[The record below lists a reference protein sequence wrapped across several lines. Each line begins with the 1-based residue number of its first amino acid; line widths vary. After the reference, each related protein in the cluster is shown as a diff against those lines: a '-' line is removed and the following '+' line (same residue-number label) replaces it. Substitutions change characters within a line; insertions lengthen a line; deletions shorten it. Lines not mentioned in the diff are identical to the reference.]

1 MIEHYL
7 ALCFYLQGLQPEISM
22 SCSIKHAMKLSYS
35 SQLSFTVSGGMVIKI
50 QHVIHQIKCWGLVL
64 DRINDPHVYGGQ
76 MTQMVIAHCFL
87 HLHDPGWDT
96 GSTEGACHSHW
107 ERRMHREALP
117 KGHWE
122 SRARTEQC
130 HRFLLSSAVL
140 CIRSSP
146 GSDCT
151 KPVFSAVKPFLGPSL
166 WLRIWSLL
174 CEKASAYMEDRV
186 DLQWACW

>member
-107 ERRMHREALP
+107 ERRMHREALL

-122 SRARTEQC
+122 RAG
-130 HRFLLSSAVL
+130 LGLSSVTDSSWVLLFCVSGAVQGLTAQNQFSVLLNPSWVHL
-140 CIRSSP
+140 C
-146 GSDCT
+146 D
-151 KPVFSAVKPFLGPSL
+151 
-166 WLRIWSLL
+166 
-174 CEKASAYMEDRV
+174 
-186 DLQWACW
+186 